1 MQVFLMVVCLL
12 MSRASRVIVTVSQ
25 TAELFLLKVLIISSF
40 IFVFHEKNSTDF
52 FRIISDLCDCKES
65 QFYFFFFLS
74 PLFALYSKCV
84 CFTHIQRVSAD
95 LFCFNYVL
103 SLKEN
108 Y

>member
-65 QFYFFFFLS
+65 QFYFFFSFLLCLHCIQS
-74 PLFALYSKCV
+74 VFASHTFKG
-84 CFTHIQRVSAD
+84 
-95 LFCFNYVL
+95 
-103 SLKEN
+103 
-108 Y
+108 